1 MDIYIRRQNHE
12 DVSMA
17 VENRCVF
24 HLKTLSDRS
33 GDRSAGGR
41 WFHVAGPLT
50 AKLVV
55 QLESGH
61 VEPVKCQSLQI
72 ADADDLRWQ

>member
-1 MDIYIRRQNHE
+1 MRRQNHE
-12 DVSMA
+12 NALMMPDGR
-17 VENRCVF
+17 EQCVF
-24 HLKTLSDRS
+24 SASLKAFSDRP

-41 WFHVAGPLT
+41 RFHVAGPLT

-55 QLESGH
+55 QARGTSG
-61 VEPVKCQSLQI
+61 VPVA